1 MKIDVIIKIVESR
14 RNELMHRADVVEVID
29 YGAGNPQENRTQEDM
44 VLGKHIKVMLSV
56 LAETGIKG
64 ERMYNLYNIIAKL
77 NPKTIL
83 ELGTCCGFS
92 SSYMSF
98 FVPDSKI
105 YTIEGS
111 PNIAT
116 IARENHRF
124 FDLKN
129 ISVFE
134 GRFDVVLPE
143 LLNKISPIDF
153 AFIDG
158 HHDKEATLKYFRQ
171 ILPFMSQGGVMLF
184 DDIAWSDGMKEAWRE
199 IIDSKQ
205 YVKFED
211 YVKMGAIW
219 L

>member
-1 MKIDVIIKIVESR
+1 MKIDAIVKIVESR

-64 ERMYNLYNIIAKL
+64 KRMYNLYNIIVKL

-116 IARENHRF
+116 IARENHQF

-211 YVKMGAIW
+211 YAKMGAIW

>member
-1 MKIDVIIKIVESR
+1 MKIDAIVKIVESR

-64 ERMYNLYNIIAKL
+64 ERMYNLYNIIVKL

-116 IARENHRF
+116 IARENHQF

-211 YVKMGAIW
+211 YAKMGAIW

>member
-1 MKIDVIIKIVESR
+1 MKIDAIIKIVESR

-64 ERMYNLYNIIAKL
+64 ERMYNLYNIITKL

-116 IARENHRF
+116 IAKENHRF

-211 YVKMGAIW
+211 YIKMGAIW